1 MELTRISAG
10 PTLKLSSPLSDNV
23 LVENEEAGVDALILD
38 LESSF
43 PAVFSLFVAREHRIL
58 DGAAATSLVD
68 ARRAL
73 TVGPSADNEIIIFLK
88 RTFRHRK

>member
-23 LVENEEAGVDALILD
+23 LVENEAGVDALILD

>member
-10 PTLKLSSPLSDNV
+10 PILKLSSPLSDNV
-23 LVENEEAGVDALILD
+23 LVENEAGVDALILD

-43 PAVFSLFVAREHRIL
+43 SAVFSLFVAREHRIL

>member
-10 PTLKLSSPLSDNV
+10 PILILSSPLSDNV
-23 LVENEEAGVDALILD
+23 LVENEAGVDALILD
-38 LESSF
+38 LESNL
-43 PAVFSLFVAREHRIL
+43 FSLFVAREQRIL
-58 DGAAATSLVD
+58 EGAAATSLVD